1 MFLPVGTDA
10 PLRYLP
16 IATGILIV
24 VNIAAFVVQH
34 NNSGSV
40 VFNDPGLRS
49 PLAASMVQDFDE
61 FNLDEIPQDDPDWDS
76 GEVDLE
82 DWDDIKGDDEQ
93 DKQLR
98 ELLSRKMGGYK
109 EQGWRRHALWVGDGL
124 HPTQWLTSFFM
135 HLDIMH
141 LVGNMIF
148 LALFGVI
155 VEGRMGSWQFG
166 LYYLTV
172 GLTGSIITQVLL
184 LKADQTICLG
194 ASGAIYGIMV
204 TAAFW
209 SPKVN
214 IICLFVFY
222 FRAFF
227 PRIPL
232 LIFAAIYVLMDLG
245 SALFTERL
253 VNTPLLH
260 VLGATAGAI
269 VSIVVLKKHWVDTEY
284 QDVISLFIEAKGKD
298 PKRVNKRPL
307 SKKEVQEKEEAE
319 QQKKIT
325 RKQYQE
331 RIWRS
336 VDAHLTA
343 NNLDAAMAMGRKG
356 MMMDPKSGWEEQR
369 LLRLIGKLQV
379 EKLWKE
385 VVEYSNL
392 YLKQYTDREAAIRIN
407 LAKIYVVQKRLPRRA
422 LKTIKPLQSKP
433 VTDDQAKTLRKIIAE
448 AQKLIDEG
456 VLEISD

>member
-1 MFLPVGTDA
+1 MPGSVGGDLWHYGDCRFLVAEGQY
-10 PLRYLP
+10 YLP
-16 IATGILIV
+16 IR
-24 VNIAAFVVQH
+24 
-34 NNSGSV
+34 
-40 VFNDPGLRS
+40 VF
-49 PLAASMVQDFDE
+49 
-61 FNLDEIPQDDPDWDS
+61 
-76 GEVDLE
+76 
-82 DWDDIKGDDEQ
+82 
-93 DKQLR
+93 
-98 ELLSRKMGGYK
+98 
-109 EQGWRRHALWVGDGL
+109 
-124 HPTQWLTSFFM
+124 
-135 HLDIMH
+135 
-141 LVGNMIF
+141 
-148 LALFGVI
+148 
-155 VEGRMGSWQFG
+155 
-166 LYYLTV
+166 
-172 GLTGSIITQVLL
+172 
-184 LKADQTICLG
+184 
-194 ASGAIYGIMV
+194 
-204 TAAFW
+204 
-209 SPKVN
+209 
-214 IICLFVFY
+214 

-232 LIFAAIYVLMDLG
+232 LIFAAIYVLMDIG

-284 QDVISLFIEAKGKD
+284 QDIISLFIEATGKD
-298 PKRVNKRPL
+298 PKKVNKRPL
-307 SKKEVQEKEEAE
+307 SKREVQDIADEEE
-319 QQKKIT
+319 QKKIT
-325 RKQYQE
+325 RKQYLE

-343 NNLDAAMAMGRKG
+343 NNLDAAIAMGRKG
-356 MMMDPKSGWEEQR
+356 TMMDPKSGWEEQR

-385 VVEYSNL
+385 VVEYSDI

-422 LKTIKPLQSKP
+422 LKTIKPLQSKL